1 MAKLTIDSTYRM
13 PSGYD
18 IPVLGYGVYQTPA
31 DVASDVVAHA
41 LKTGY
46 RHVDSA
52 VGYRNEAASAD
63 GMRKSGIPRSEL
75 FFTTKVPPRQLGY
88 ESAKQHIANS
98 LKETGFDYIDLY
110 LLHAP
115 YGGKEARLGA
125 WKALVEGVETGK
137 IRSIGVSNY
146 GVHHMEELESW
157 IKSTEEKEGKGKGGV
172 LSVNQVELH
181 PWLARKDIV
190 DWCKKRGVILE
201 AYSPLVRATK
211 SDDPLLVPLAKKYNK
226 TTSQILLRWSL
237 QMVSISPPPFHSLL
251 IIILRVHQG
260 FVPLPKSV
268 TKSRIE
274 ENADLYDFELTAE
287 DMKSLDTGVY
297 EPCAWDPTTSTD

>member
-237 QMVSISPPPFHSLL
+237 QM
-251 IIILRVHQG
+251 G